1 MMGKVMTKLIA
12 VLLLL
17 AMAVHIV
24 KPLNLPG
31 LRRRMDFWR
40 IALIAFA
47 VWTVALVINETF

>member
-1 MMGKVMTKLIA
+1 MTKLIA